1 MDASFAF
8 VNTYKVS
15 SRGRTDQDNTVD
27 PVETRERDLEIES
40 VLLINGLADAKLRQ
54 GKLELGCWILYHNHY
69 GT

>member
-27 PVETRERDLEIES
+27 PVETRERDLDVES
-40 VLLINGLADAKLRQ
+40 VSNGLADAKLRQ
-54 GKLELGCWILYHNHY
+54 GKLELCCWILYHNLY

>member
-15 SRGRTDQDNTVD
+15 SRGRTDQDDTVD
-27 PVETRERDLEIES
+27 PVETRERDLEVES
-40 VLLINGLADAKLRQ
+40 VSNVLADDKLRQ
-54 GKLELGCWILYHNHY
+54 GNLELCCWILYHNLY